1 MKSAINLVVLLLS
14 FGVVHGQT
22 SSDKLKKEQQ
32 KLEKKISNTKVLL
45 NKVKSSSQASLNE
58 LKLIDN
64 QIKSREA
71 LVRVFDNQVR
81 VAEIKMVEKKQE
93 VQQLKARL
101 IQLKK
106 QYKSMLLYAYKHRN
120 NFGKIML
127 ILSSENYNE
136 ASKRTK
142 YLKKVATIQKKQMAL
157 ILQHRSLIHKELNQ
171 IKEEKEIKSK
181 ALEEKKTEREQI
193 ANDKFSKEKTYQK
206 FKQEEQKL
214 FAQLKEDER
223 KKEELKQKISAAI
236 KADIA
241 RQEADR
247 ARKEAEI
254 AKKRDADIKKKKEQ
268 EELARKNKEKE
279 KEKLKTQ
286 NKTSSTPITPET
298 APEKTP
304 EEPKAPVFIETSVG
318 SIVGK
323 NFESNKGRLP
333 APVSSGTIVES
344 FGRNAHP
351 TLPDVYTNNNGV
363 DYACSKGSNVRVI
376 FEGEVTSVF
385 SITGAGKV
393 VIIKHGN
400 YRSVYSNLKETFVSI
415 GSKVNT
421 KQALGTLMTEG
432 NVSICHFEIHQV
444 VSGVPKCLNPLLWVG
459 R

>member
-1 MKSAINLVVLLLS
+1 MKSAINLVVLLLF
-14 FGVVHGQT
+14 FGFVNGQT

-58 LKLIDN
+58 IKLIDN
-64 QIKSREA
+64 QIKSRES

-93 VQQLKARL
+93 VNQLKTRL

-120 NFGKIML
+120 NYGKIMF
-127 ILSSENYNE
+127 ILSSDNYNE

-142 YLKKVATIQKKQMAL
+142 YLRKVAAIQKKQMAL
-157 ILQHRSLIHKELNQ
+157 ILHNRSLIHKELNQ
-171 IKEEKEIKSK
+171 IKEEKETKTK
-181 ALEEKKTEREQI
+181 ALEEKKLEREQI
-193 ANDKFSKEKTYQK
+193 AKDKVSKEKTYQK

-214 FAQLKEDER
+214 YAQLKEDER
-223 KKEELKQKISAAI
+223 KKEELKQKINAAI
-236 KADIA
+236 RADIA
-241 RQEADR
+241 RQEAER
-247 ARKEAEI
+247 ARKEAETI
-254 AKKRDADIKKKKEQ
+254 KKREADAKKKKEQ
-268 EELARKNKEKE
+268 DELARKNKEKE
-279 KEKLKTQ
+279 KG
-286 NKTSSTPITPET
+286 KTSSTTT
-298 APEKTP
+298 TPEKTP
-304 EEPKAPVFIETSVG
+304 EKEPEETKAPVFVETSEG
-318 SIVGK
+318 SVAGK

-333 APVSSGTIVES
+333 APVSSGSIVES

-363 DYACSKGSNVRVI
+363 DYACSKGANVRAI

-393 VIIKHGN
+393 VILKHGN

-415 GSKVNT
+415 GSKVST
-421 KQALGTLMTEG
+421 KQAIGSLMTDG
-432 NVSICHFEIHQV
+432 NVSICHFEIHQII
-444 VSGVPKCLNPLLWVG
+444 SGVPKCLNPQLWVG

>member
-1 MKSAINLVVLLLS
+1 MRNVINIIAIILVIGKSY
-14 FGVVHGQT
+14 GQT

-32 KLEKKISNTKVLL
+32 KLEKKISNTKALL
-45 NKVKSSSQASLNE
+45 NKVKTNSQASLNE

-64 QIKSREA
+64 QIRSREE

-93 VQQLKARL
+93 VKQLKARL

-120 NFGKIML
+120 NYGKIMF
-127 ILSSENYNE
+127 ILSSDNYNE

-142 YLKKVATIQKKQMAL
+142 YLKKVAGIQKKQMAL

-171 IKEEKEIKSK
+171 IKEEKETKSK
-181 ALEEKKTEREQI
+181 ALEEKKIEREQI
-193 ANDKFSKEKTYQK
+193 SKDKLSKEKTYQK

-214 FAQLKEDER
+214 FSQLKEDER
-223 KKEELKQKISAAI
+223 KKEELKQKINAAI

-241 RQEADR
+241 RQEAER
-247 ARKEAEI
+247 VKKEAEA
-254 AKKRDADIKKKKEQ
+254 AKKREAEAAKKRKEK
-268 EELARKNKEKE
+268 EDLAKKNKEKVQ
-279 KEKLKTQ
+279 TQ
-286 NKTSSTPITPET
+286 NSKTTNPEVKPET
-298 APEKTP
+298 KVEEPEK
-304 EEPKAPVFIETSVG
+304 PVFVETSEG
-318 SIVGK
+318 SVAGK
-323 NFESNKGRLP
+323 NFETNKGRLP
-333 APVSSGTIVES
+333 APVSSGTIIER

-363 DYACSKGSNVRVI
+363 DYACSKGANVRAV

-400 YRSVYSNLKETFVSI
+400 YRTVYSNLKETFVST
-415 GSKVNT
+415 GSKVSN
-421 KQALGTLMTEG
+421 KQAIGNLITDG

-444 VSGVPKCLNPLLWVG
+444 VGGVPKCLNPQLWVG
-459 R
+459 K

>member
-1 MKSAINLVVLLLS
+1 MKSAINLVVLLLF
-14 FGVVHGQT
+14 FGFVNGQT

-93 VQQLKARL
+93 VNQLKARL

-120 NFGKIML
+120 NYGKIMF
-127 ILSSENYNE
+127 ILSSDNYNE

-142 YLKKVATIQKKQMAL
+142 YLKKVAGIQKKQMAL
-157 ILQHRSLIHKELNQ
+157 ILQHRSLINKELNQ
-171 IKEEKEIKSK
+171 IKEEKETKSK
-181 ALEEKKTEREQI
+181 ALEEKKIEREQI
-193 ANDKFSKEKTYQK
+193 TKDKFSKEKTYQK

-214 FAQLKEDER
+214 YAQLKEDER
-223 KKEELKQKISAAI
+223 KKEELKQKINAAI
-236 KADIA
+236 RADIA
-241 RQEADR
+241 RQEAER
-247 ARKEAEI
+247 ARKEAE
-254 AKKRDADIKKKKEQ
+254 ALKKREADAKKKKEQ

-279 KEKLKTQ
+279 KGKTP
-286 NKTSSTPITPET
+286 STTT
-298 APEKTP
+298 TPEKTP
-304 EEPKAPVFIETSVG
+304 EKEPEETKAPVFVETSEG
-318 SIVGK
+318 SVAGK

-333 APVSSGTIVES
+333 APVSSGSIVES

-351 TLPDVYTNNNGV
+351 TLPDVFTNNNGV
-363 DYACSKGSNVRVI
+363 DYACSKGANVRAI

-400 YRSVYSNLKETFVSI
+400 YRSVYSNLKETYVSI
-415 GSKVNT
+415 GSKVST
-421 KQALGTLMTEG
+421 KQAIGSLMIDG
-432 NVSICHFEIHQV
+432 NVSVCHFEIHQI
-444 VSGVPKCLNPLLWVG
+444 VSGVPKCLNPQLWVG

>member
-1 MKSAINLVVLLLS
+1 MKSAINLVVLLL
-14 FGVVHGQT
+14 FYGIVNGQT

-32 KLEKKISNTKVLL
+32 KLEKKISNTKFLL

-93 VQQLKARL
+93 VNQLKARL

-120 NFGKIML
+120 NYGKIMF
-127 ILSSENYNE
+127 ILSSDNYNE

-142 YLKKVATIQKKQMAL
+142 YLKKVAGIQKKQMAL

-171 IKEEKEIKSK
+171 IKEEKETKSK
-181 ALEEKKTEREQI
+181 ALEEKKIEREQI
-193 ANDKFSKEKTYQK
+193 TKDKFSKERTYQK

-214 FAQLKEDER
+214 YAQLKEDER
-223 KKEELKQKISAAI
+223 KKEELKQKINAAI
-236 KADIA
+236 RADIA
-241 RQEADR
+241 RQEAER
-247 ARKEAEI
+247 AKKEAEA
-254 AKKRDADIKKKKEQ
+254 AKKREADAKKKKEQ

-279 KEKLKTQ
+279 KGKTP
-286 NKTSSTPITPET
+286 STTT
-298 APEKTP
+298 TPEKTP
-304 EEPKAPVFIETSVG
+304 EKEPEETKAPVFVETSEG
-318 SIVGK
+318 SVAGK

-333 APVSSGTIVES
+333 APVSSGSIVES

-351 TLPDVYTNNNGV
+351 TLPDVFTNNNGV
-363 DYACSKGSNVRVI
+363 DYACSKGANVRAI

-393 VIIKHGN
+393 VIIKHWN
-400 YRSVYSNLKETFVSI
+400 YRSVYSNLKETYVSI
-415 GSKVNT
+415 GSKVST
-421 KQALGTLMTEG
+421 KQAIGSLMIDG
-432 NVSICHFEIHQV
+432 NVSVCHFEIHQV
-444 VSGVPKCLNPLLWVG
+444 VGGIPKCLNPQLWVG

>member
-1 MKSAINLVVLLLS
+1 MKSAINLVVLLLF
-14 FGVVHGQT
+14 FGFVNGQT

-32 KLEKKISNTKVLL
+32 KLEKKISNTKFLL

-93 VQQLKARL
+93 VNQLKARL
-101 IQLKK
+101 VQLKK

-120 NFGKIML
+120 NYGKIMF
-127 ILSSENYNE
+127 ILSSDNYNE

-142 YLKKVATIQKKQMAL
+142 YLKKVAGIQKKQMAL

-171 IKEEKEIKSK
+171 IKEEKETKSK
-181 ALEEKKTEREQI
+181 ALEEKKIEREQI
-193 ANDKFSKEKTYQK
+193 TKDKFSKEKTYQK

-214 FAQLKEDER
+214 YAQLKEDER
-223 KKEELKQKISAAI
+223 KKEELKQKINAAI
-236 KADIA
+236 RADIA
-241 RQEADR
+241 RQEAER
-247 ARKEAEI
+247 ARREAD
-254 AKKRDADIKKKKEQ
+254 ALKKREADAKKKKEQ

-279 KEKLKTQ
+279 KGKTPSTT
-286 NKTSSTPITPET
+286 TSPD
-298 APEKTP
+298 KTP
-304 EEPKAPVFIETSVG
+304 EKEPIETKAPVFVETSEG
-318 SIVGK
+318 SVAGK

-333 APVSSGTIVES
+333 APISSGSIVES

-351 TLPDVYTNNNGV
+351 TLPDVFTNNNGV
-363 DYACSKGSNVRVI
+363 DYACSKGANVRAI

-400 YRSVYSNLKETFVSI
+400 YRSVYSNLKETYVSI
-415 GSKVNT
+415 GSKVST
-421 KQALGTLMTEG
+421 KQAIGSLMIDG
-432 NVSICHFEIHQV
+432 NVSVCHFEIHQV
-444 VSGVPKCLNPLLWVG
+444 VGGIPKCLNPQLWVG

>member
-1 MKSAINLVVLLLS
+1 MKSAINLVVLLLF
-14 FGVVHGQT
+14 FGSAHGQT

-93 VQQLKARL
+93 VNQLKARL

-120 NFGKIML
+120 NYGKIMF
-127 ILSSENYNE
+127 ILSSDNYNE

-142 YLKKVATIQKKQMAL
+142 YLKKVAGIQKKQMAL

-171 IKEEKEIKSK
+171 IKAEKETKSK
-181 ALEEKKTEREQI
+181 ALEEKKIEREQI
-193 ANDKFSKEKTYQK
+193 SKDKLTKEKTYQK

-214 FAQLKEDER
+214 FTQLKEDER
-223 KKEELKQKISAAI
+223 KKQELKQKINAAI
-236 KADIA
+236 RADIA
-241 RQEADR
+241 RQEAER
-247 ARKEAEI
+247 AKKEAEA
-254 AKKRDADIKKKKEQ
+254 AKKREADAKKKKEQ

-279 KEKLKTQ
+279 KEKTP
-286 NKTSSTPITPET
+286 STTTTAEKIT
-298 APEKTP
+298 EKEP
-304 EEPKAPVFIETSVG
+304 EEPKTPVFVETSEG
-318 SIVGK
+318 SIAGK

-333 APVSSGTIVES
+333 APVSSGSIVES

-351 TLPDVYTNNNGV
+351 TLPDVFTNNNGV
-363 DYACSKGSNVRVI
+363 DYACSKGANVRAI

-400 YRSVYSNLKETFVSI
+400 YRSVYSNLKETYVSI
-415 GSKVNT
+415 GSKVST
-421 KQALGTLMTEG
+421 KQAIGSLVIDG
-432 NVSICHFEIHQV
+432 NVSICHFEIHQIV
-444 VSGVPKCLNPLLWVG
+444 GGVPKCLNPQLWVG

>member
-127 ILSSENYNE
+127 ILSSDNYNE

-241 RQEADR
+241 RQEAER

-363 DYACSKGSNVRVI
+363 DYACSKGANVRAI

-400 YRSVYSNLKETFVSI
+400 YRSVYSNLKETYVSI
-415 GSKVNT
+415 GSKVST
-421 KQALGTLMTEG
+421 KQAIGSLMIDG
-432 NVSICHFEIHQV
+432 NVSVCHFEIHQV
-444 VSGVPKCLNPLLWVG
+444 VGGIPKCLNPQLWVG

>member
-1 MKSAINLVVLLLS
+1 MKSAINLVVLLLF
-14 FGVVHGQT
+14 FGFVNGQT

-32 KLEKKISNTKVLL
+32 KLEKKISNTKFLL

-93 VQQLKARL
+93 VNQLKARL

-120 NFGKIML
+120 NYGKIMF
-127 ILSSENYNE
+127 ILSSDNYNE

-142 YLKKVATIQKKQMAL
+142 YLKKVAGIQKKQMAL

-171 IKEEKEIKSK
+171 IKEEKETKSK
-181 ALEEKKTEREQI
+181 ALEEKKIEREQI
-193 ANDKFSKEKTYQK
+193 TKDKFSKEKTYQK

-214 FAQLKEDER
+214 YAQLKEDER
-223 KKEELKQKISAAI
+223 KKEELKQKINAAI
-236 KADIA
+236 RADIA
-241 RQEADR
+241 RQEAER
-247 ARKEAEI
+247 ARKEAE
-254 AKKRDADIKKKKEQ
+254 ALKKREADAKKKKEQ

-279 KEKLKTQ
+279 KGKTP
-286 NKTSSTPITPET
+286 STT
-298 APEKTP
+298 ATPEKTP
-304 EEPKAPVFIETSVG
+304 EKEPEETKAPVFVETSEG
-318 SIVGK
+318 SVAGK

-333 APVSSGTIVES
+333 APVSSGSIVES

-351 TLPDVYTNNNGV
+351 TLPDVFTNNNGV
-363 DYACSKGSNVRVI
+363 DYACSKGANVRAI

-400 YRSVYSNLKETFVSI
+400 YRSVYSNLKETYVSI
-415 GSKVNT
+415 GSKVST
-421 KQALGTLMTEG
+421 KQAIGSLMIDG
-432 NVSICHFEIHQV
+432 NVSVCHFEIHQV
-444 VSGVPKCLNPLLWVG
+444 VGGIPKCLNPQLWVG

>member
-1 MKSAINLVVLLLS
+1 MKSAINLVVLLLF
-14 FGVVHGQT
+14 FGFVNGQT

-93 VQQLKARL
+93 VNQLKARL

-120 NFGKIML
+120 NYGKIMF
-127 ILSSENYNE
+127 ILSSDNYNE

-142 YLKKVATIQKKQMAL
+142 YLKKVAGIQKKQMAL
-157 ILQHRSLIHKELNQ
+157 ILQHRSLINKELNQ
-171 IKEEKEIKSK
+171 IKEEKETKSK
-181 ALEEKKTEREQI
+181 ALEEKKIEREQI
-193 ANDKFSKEKTYQK
+193 TKDKFSKEKTYQK

-214 FAQLKEDER
+214 YAQLKEDER
-223 KKEELKQKISAAI
+223 KKEELKQKINAAI
-236 KADIA
+236 RADIA
-241 RQEADR
+241 RQEAER
-247 ARKEAEI
+247 ARKEAE
-254 AKKRDADIKKKKEQ
+254 ALKKREADAKKKKEQ

-279 KEKLKTQ
+279 KGKTP
-286 NKTSSTPITPET
+286 STTT
-298 APEKTP
+298 TPEKTP
-304 EEPKAPVFIETSVG
+304 EKEPEETKAPVFVETSEG
-318 SIVGK
+318 SVAGK

-333 APVSSGTIVES
+333 APVSSGSIVES

-351 TLPDVYTNNNGV
+351 TLPDVFTNNNGV
-363 DYACSKGSNVRVI
+363 DYACSKGANVRAI

-400 YRSVYSNLKETFVSI
+400 YRSVYSNLKETYVSI
-415 GSKVNT
+415 GSKVST
-421 KQALGTLMTEG
+421 KQAIGSLMIDG
-432 NVSICHFEIHQV
+432 NVSICHFEIHQII
-444 VSGVPKCLNPLLWVG
+444 SGVPKCLNPQLWVG

>member
-1 MKSAINLVVLLLS
+1 MKSAINLVVLLLF
-14 FGVVHGQT
+14 FGSAHGQT

-93 VQQLKARL
+93 VNQLKARL

-120 NFGKIML
+120 NYGKIMF
-127 ILSSENYNE
+127 ILSSDNYNE

-142 YLKKVATIQKKQMAL
+142 YLKKVAGIQKKQMAL
-157 ILQHRSLIHKELNQ
+157 ILHHRSLIHKELNQ
-171 IKEEKEIKSK
+171 IKAEKETKSK
-181 ALEEKKTEREQI
+181 ALEEKKIEREQI
-193 ANDKFSKEKTYQK
+193 SKDKLTKEKTYQK

-214 FAQLKEDER
+214 FTQLKEDER
-223 KKEELKQKISAAI
+223 KKQELKQKINAAI
-236 KADIA
+236 RADIA
-241 RQEADR
+241 RQEAER
-247 ARKEAEI
+247 AKKEAEA
-254 AKKRDADIKKKKEQ
+254 AKKREADAKKKKEQ

-279 KEKLKTQ
+279 KGKTPSTTTTAEK
-286 NKTSSTPITPET
+286 IT
-298 APEKTP
+298 EKEP
-304 EEPKAPVFIETSVG
+304 EEPKTPVFVETSEG
-318 SIVGK
+318 SIAGK

-333 APVSSGTIVES
+333 APVSSGSIVES

-351 TLPDVYTNNNGV
+351 TLPDVFTNNNGV
-363 DYACSKGSNVRVI
+363 DYACSKGAHVRAI

-400 YRSVYSNLKETFVSI
+400 YRSVYSNLKETYVSI
-415 GSKVNT
+415 GSKVST
-421 KQALGTLMTEG
+421 KQAIGSLVIDG
-432 NVSICHFEIHQV
+432 NVSICHFEIHQIV
-444 VSGVPKCLNPLLWVG
+444 GGVPKCLNPQLWVG

>member
-1 MKSAINLVVLLLS
+1 MKSAINLVVLLLF
-14 FGVVHGQT
+14 FGFVNGQT

-93 VQQLKARL
+93 VNQLKARL

-120 NFGKIML
+120 NYGKIMF
-127 ILSSENYNE
+127 ILSSDNYNE

-142 YLKKVATIQKKQMAL
+142 YLKKVAGIQKKQMAL
-157 ILQHRSLIHKELNQ
+157 ILQHRSLINKELNH
-171 IKEEKEIKSK
+171 IKEEKETKSK
-181 ALEEKKTEREQI
+181 ALEEKKIEREQI
-193 ANDKFSKEKTYQK
+193 TKDKFSKEKTYQK

-214 FAQLKEDER
+214 YAQLKEDER
-223 KKEELKQKISAAI
+223 KKEELKQKINAAI
-236 KADIA
+236 RADIA
-241 RQEADR
+241 RQEAER
-247 ARKEAEI
+247 ARKEAE
-254 AKKRDADIKKKKEQ
+254 ALKKREADAKKKKEQ

-279 KEKLKTQ
+279 KGKTP
-286 NKTSSTPITPET
+286 STTT
-298 APEKTP
+298 TPEKTP
-304 EEPKAPVFIETSVG
+304 EKEPEETKAPVFVETSEG
-318 SIVGK
+318 SVAGK

-333 APVSSGTIVES
+333 APVSSGSIVES

-351 TLPDVYTNNNGV
+351 TLPDVFTNNNGV
-363 DYACSKGSNVRVI
+363 DYACSKGANVRAI

-400 YRSVYSNLKETFVSI
+400 YRSVYSNLKETYVSI
-415 GSKVNT
+415 GSKVST
-421 KQALGTLMTEG
+421 KQAIGSLMIDG
-432 NVSICHFEIHQV
+432 NVSVCHFEIHQI
-444 VSGVPKCLNPLLWVG
+444 VSGVPKCLNPQLWVG

>member
-1 MKSAINLVVLLLS
+1 MKSAINLVVLLL
-14 FGVVHGQT
+14 FYGLVNGQT

-32 KLEKKISNTKVLL
+32 KLEKKISNTKFLL

-93 VQQLKARL
+93 VNQLKARL

-120 NFGKIML
+120 NYGKIMF
-127 ILSSENYNE
+127 ILSSDNYNE

-142 YLKKVATIQKKQMAL
+142 YLKKVAGIQKKQMAL

-171 IKEEKEIKSK
+171 IKEEKETKSK
-181 ALEEKKTEREQI
+181 ALEEKKIEREQI
-193 ANDKFSKEKTYQK
+193 TKDKFSKEKTYQK

-214 FAQLKEDER
+214 YAQLKEDER
-223 KKEELKQKISAAI
+223 KKEELKQKINAAI
-236 KADIA
+236 RADIA
-241 RQEADR
+241 RQEAER
-247 ARKEAEI
+247 AKKEAEA
-254 AKKRDADIKKKKEQ
+254 AKKREADAKKKKEQ

-279 KEKLKTQ
+279 KGKTP
-286 NKTSSTPITPET
+286 STTT
-298 APEKTP
+298 TPEKTP
-304 EEPKAPVFIETSVG
+304 EKEPEETKAPVFVETSEG
-318 SIVGK
+318 SVAGK

-333 APVSSGTIVES
+333 APVSSGSIVES

-351 TLPDVYTNNNGV
+351 TLPDVFTNNNGV
-363 DYACSKGSNVRVI
+363 DYACSKGANVRAI

-400 YRSVYSNLKETFVSI
+400 YRSVYSNLKETYVSI
-415 GSKVNT
+415 GSKVST
-421 KQALGTLMTEG
+421 KQAIGSLMIDG
-432 NVSICHFEIHQV
+432 NVSVCHFEIHQV
-444 VSGVPKCLNPLLWVG
+444 VGGIPKCLNPQLWVG

>member
-1 MKSAINLVVLLLS
+1 MKSAINLVVLLLFFNVAFS
-14 FGVVHGQT
+14 QT

-45 NKVKSSSQASLNE
+45 KKVKTNSQASLNE

-64 QIKSREA
+64 QIRSREA

-81 VAEIKMVEKKQE
+81 VAEIKMIEKKQE
-93 VQQLKARL
+93 VKQLKERL
-101 IQLKK
+101 VKLKK

-120 NFGKIML
+120 NYGKIMF
-127 ILSSENYNE
+127 ILSSDNYNE

-142 YLKKVATIQKKQMAL
+142 YLKKVAGIQKKQMAL

-171 IKEEKEIKSK
+171 IKDEKETKSK
-181 ALEEKKTEREQI
+181 VLEEKKNEREQI
-193 ANDKFSKEKTYQK
+193 AKDKASKEKTYQK
-206 FKQEEQKL
+206 FQQEEQKL

-223 KKEELKQKISAAI
+223 KKEELKQKINAAI
-236 KADIA
+236 KADIV
-241 RQEADR
+241 RQEAER
-247 ARKEAEI
+247 ARKEAET
-254 AKKRDADIKKKKEQ
+254 AKKRDADAKKKKEQ
-268 EELARKNKEKE
+268 EELARKNQEKE
-279 KEKLKTQ
+279 KNKTQ
-286 NKTSSTPITPET
+286 GKSTTTTTIET
-298 APEKTP
+298 VPDKTP
-304 EEPKAPVFIETSVG
+304 EAPKTTVFVETSEG
-318 SIVGK
+318 SVAGK

-333 APVSSGTIVES
+333 APVSSGSIVES

-363 DYACSKGSNVRVI
+363 DYACSKGANVRAI

-385 SITGAGKV
+385 SINGAGKV

-415 GSKVNT
+415 GSKVST
-421 KQALGTLMTEG
+421 KQAIGSLMTDG
-432 NVSICHFEIHQV
+432 NVSVCHFEIHQV
-444 VSGVPKCLNPLLWVG
+444 VGGVPKCLNPQLWVG

>member
-1 MKSAINLVVLLLS
+1 MKSAINLLIIFFFFSVAY
-14 FGVVHGQT
+14 GQT

-45 NKVKSSSQASLNE
+45 NKVKTSSQASLNE

-93 VQQLKARL
+93 VNQLKTRL
-101 IQLKK
+101 IQLKR
-106 QYKSMLLYAYKHRN
+106 QYKSMLLYAYKRRN
-120 NFGKIML
+120 NFGKIMF
-127 ILSSENYNE
+127 ILSSDNYNE

-142 YLKKVATIQKKQMAL
+142 YLKKVAAIQKKQMAL

-171 IKEEKEIKSK
+171 IKEEKETKSK
-181 ALEEKKTEREQI
+181 ALEEKKLEREQI
-193 ANDKFSKEKTYQK
+193 AKDKVSKEKTYQK

-223 KKEELKQKISAAI
+223 KKEELKQKINAAI
-236 KADIA
+236 KADIV
-241 RQEADR
+241 RQEAER
-247 ARKEAEI
+247 ARKESDA
-254 AKKRDADIKKKKEQ
+254 AKKREADSKKKKEQ
-268 EELARKNKEKE
+268 EELALKNKEKE
-279 KEKLKTQ
+279 KGKSLSTKMGSEKVSEKT
-286 NKTSSTPITPET
+286 
-298 APEKTP
+298 PEKTP
-304 EEPKAPVFIETSVG
+304 EEPKTPVFVETSEG
-318 SIVGK
+318 SVTGK

-333 APVSSGTIVES
+333 APVSSGSIVES

-363 DYACSKGSNVRVI
+363 DYACSRGTNVRAI

-415 GSKVNT
+415 GSKVNM
-421 KQALGTLMTEG
+421 KQAIGSLMTDG

-444 VSGVPKCLNPLLWVG
+444 VGGVPKCLNPQLWVS

>member
-1 MKSAINLVVLLLS
+1 MKSAINLVVLLLF
-14 FGVVHGQT
+14 FGFVNGQT

-93 VQQLKARL
+93 VNQLKARL

-120 NFGKIML
+120 NYGKIMF
-127 ILSSENYNE
+127 ILSSDNYNE

-142 YLKKVATIQKKQMAL
+142 YLKKVAGIQKKQMAL
-157 ILQHRSLIHKELNQ
+157 ILQHRSLINKELNH
-171 IKEEKEIKSK
+171 IKEEKETKSK
-181 ALEEKKTEREQI
+181 ALEEKKIEREQI
-193 ANDKFSKEKTYQK
+193 TKDKFSKEKTYQK

-214 FAQLKEDER
+214 YAQLKEDER
-223 KKEELKQKISAAI
+223 KKEELKQKINAAI
-236 KADIA
+236 RADIA
-241 RQEADR
+241 RQEAER
-247 ARKEAEI
+247 ARKEAE
-254 AKKRDADIKKKKEQ
+254 ALKKREADAKKKKEQ

-279 KEKLKTQ
+279 KGKTP
-286 NKTSSTPITPET
+286 STTT
-298 APEKTP
+298 TPEKTP
-304 EEPKAPVFIETSVG
+304 EKEPEETKAPVFVETSEG
-318 SIVGK
+318 SVAGK

-333 APVSSGTIVES
+333 APVSSGSIVES

-351 TLPDVYTNNNGV
+351 TLPDVFTNNNGV
-363 DYACSKGSNVRVI
+363 DYACSKGANVRAI

-400 YRSVYSNLKETFVSI
+400 YRSVYSNLKETYVSI
-415 GSKVNT
+415 GSKVST
-421 KQALGTLMTEG
+421 KQAIGSLMIDG
-432 NVSICHFEIHQV
+432 NVSVCHFEIHQIV
-444 VSGVPKCLNPLLWVG
+444 NGVPKCLNPQLWVG

>member
-1 MKSAINLVVLLLS
+1 MKSAINLVVLLL
-14 FGVVHGQT
+14 FYGLVNGQT

-32 KLEKKISNTKVLL
+32 KLEKKISNTKFLL

-93 VQQLKARL
+93 VNQLKARL

-120 NFGKIML
+120 NYGKIMF
-127 ILSSENYNE
+127 ILSSDNYNE

-142 YLKKVATIQKKQMAL
+142 YLKKVAGIQKKQMAL

-171 IKEEKEIKSK
+171 IKEEKETKSK
-181 ALEEKKTEREQI
+181 ALEEKKIEREQI
-193 ANDKFSKEKTYQK
+193 TKDKFSKEKTYQK

-214 FAQLKEDER
+214 YAQLKEDER
-223 KKEELKQKISAAI
+223 KKEELKQKINAAI
-236 KADIA
+236 RADIA
-241 RQEADR
+241 RQEAER
-247 ARKEAEI
+247 AKKEAE
-254 AKKRDADIKKKKEQ
+254 ALKKREADAKKKKEQ

-279 KEKLKTQ
+279 KGKTP
-286 NKTSSTPITPET
+286 STITT
-298 APEKTP
+298 PEKTP
-304 EEPKAPVFIETSVG
+304 EKEPEETKAPVFVETSEG
-318 SIVGK
+318 SVAGK

-333 APVSSGTIVES
+333 APVSSGSIVES

-351 TLPDVYTNNNGV
+351 TLPDVFTNNNGV
-363 DYACSKGSNVRVI
+363 DYACSKGANVRAI

-400 YRSVYSNLKETFVSI
+400 YRSVYSNLKETYVSI
-415 GSKVNT
+415 GSKVST
-421 KQALGTLMTEG
+421 KQAIGSLMIDG
-432 NVSICHFEIHQV
+432 NVSVCHFEIHQV
-444 VSGVPKCLNPLLWVG
+444 VGGIPKCLNPQLWVG

>member
-1 MKSAINLVVLLLS
+1 MKSAINLVVLLLF
-14 FGVVHGQT
+14 FGFVNGQT

-93 VQQLKARL
+93 VNQLKARL

-120 NFGKIML
+120 NYGKIMF
-127 ILSSENYNE
+127 ILSSDNYNE

-142 YLKKVATIQKKQMAL
+142 YLKKVAGIQKKQMAL
-157 ILQHRSLIHKELNQ
+157 ILQHRSLINKELNQ
-171 IKEEKEIKSK
+171 IKEEKETKSK
-181 ALEEKKTEREQI
+181 ALEEKKIEREQI
-193 ANDKFSKEKTYQK
+193 TKDKFSKEKTYQK

-214 FAQLKEDER
+214 YAQLKEDER
-223 KKEELKQKISAAI
+223 KKEELKQKINAAI
-236 KADIA
+236 RADIA
-241 RQEADR
+241 RQEAER
-247 ARKEAEI
+247 ARKEAE
-254 AKKRDADIKKKKEQ
+254 ALKKREADAKKKKEQ

-279 KEKLKTQ
+279 KGKTP
-286 NKTSSTPITPET
+286 STTT
-298 APEKTP
+298 TPEKTP
-304 EEPKAPVFIETSVG
+304 EKEPEETKAPVFVETSEG
-318 SIVGK
+318 SVAGK

-333 APVSSGTIVES
+333 APVSSGSIVES

-351 TLPDVYTNNNGV
+351 TLPDVFTNNNGV
-363 DYACSKGSNVRVI
+363 DYACSKGANVRAI

-400 YRSVYSNLKETFVSI
+400 YRSVYSNLKETYVSI
-415 GSKVNT
+415 GSKVST
-421 KQALGTLMTEG
+421 KQAIGSLMIDG
-432 NVSICHFEIHQV
+432 NVSVCHFEIHQIV
-444 VSGVPKCLNPLLWVG
+444 NGVPKCLNPQLWVG

>member
-1 MKSAINLVVLLLS
+1 MKSAINLVVLLLF
-14 FGVVHGQT
+14 FGFVNGQT

-58 LKLIDN
+58 IKLIDN
-64 QIKSREA
+64 QIKSRES

-93 VQQLKARL
+93 VNQLKTRL

-120 NFGKIML
+120 NYGKIMF
-127 ILSSENYNE
+127 ILSSDNYNE

-142 YLKKVATIQKKQMAL
+142 YLRKVAAIQKKQMAL
-157 ILQHRSLIHKELNQ
+157 ILHNRSLIHKELNQ
-171 IKEEKEIKSK
+171 IKEEKETKTK
-181 ALEEKKTEREQI
+181 ALEEKKLEREQI
-193 ANDKFSKEKTYQK
+193 AKDKVSKEKTYQK

-214 FAQLKEDER
+214 YAQLKEDER
-223 KKEELKQKISAAI
+223 KKEELKQKINAAI
-236 KADIA
+236 RADIA
-241 RQEADR
+241 RQEAER
-247 ARKEAEI
+247 ARKEAETI
-254 AKKRDADIKKKKEQ
+254 KKREADAKKKKEQ
-268 EELARKNKEKE
+268 DELARKNKEKE
-279 KEKLKTQ
+279 KG
-286 NKTSSTPITPET
+286 KTSSTTT
-298 APEKTP
+298 TPEKTP
-304 EEPKAPVFIETSVG
+304 EKEPEETKAPVFVETSEG
-318 SIVGK
+318 SVAGK

-333 APVSSGTIVES
+333 APVSSGSIVES

-363 DYACSKGSNVRVI
+363 DYACSKGANVRAI

-415 GSKVNT
+415 GSKVST
-421 KQALGTLMTEG
+421 KQAIGSLMTDG
-432 NVSICHFEIHQV
+432 NVSICHFEIHQII
-444 VSGVPKCLNPLLWVG
+444 SGVPKCLNPQLWVG